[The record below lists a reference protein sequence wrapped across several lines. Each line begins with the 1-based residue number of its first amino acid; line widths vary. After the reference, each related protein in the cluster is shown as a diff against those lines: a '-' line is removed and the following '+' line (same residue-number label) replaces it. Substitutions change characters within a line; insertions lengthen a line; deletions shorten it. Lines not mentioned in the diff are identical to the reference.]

1 MLPIPAPRACH
12 IVKRDK
18 FEGYGFNLYKKKNTP
33 GQFIGSIDQGSPAED
48 AGLKEGDKLVE
59 VNGVNVE
66 QENHKQVVQKIKEIP
81 DEVTILVVD
90 KDCEKYHNEKKIKI
104 TNILPH
110 ILQISSQKE
119 VKTLHTR
126 KSNDEAHDETL
137 QGLGIRNEDSENIG
151 EYDNTEVHEENGK
164 FERTESISS
173 LSSSEKTDKS
183 LSTDSVRSTPSPTTE
198 RADFLN
204 LPMTAKEMRQRIEQM
219 KKKDPRKEENGDW
232 WKKHMIVQ
240 AL

>member
-104 TNILPH
+104 TNLLPH

-151 EYDNTEVHEENGK
+151 EYDNTEVHEETGK
-164 FERTESISS
+164 FERTKSSSS
-173 LSSSEKTDKS
+173 LSSSEKV
-183 LSTDSVRSTPSPTTE
+183 LIYHST
-198 RADFLN
+198 
-204 LPMTAKEMRQRIEQM
+204 
-219 KKKDPRKEENGDW
+219 
-232 WKKHMIVQ
+232 IVEI
-240 AL
+240 